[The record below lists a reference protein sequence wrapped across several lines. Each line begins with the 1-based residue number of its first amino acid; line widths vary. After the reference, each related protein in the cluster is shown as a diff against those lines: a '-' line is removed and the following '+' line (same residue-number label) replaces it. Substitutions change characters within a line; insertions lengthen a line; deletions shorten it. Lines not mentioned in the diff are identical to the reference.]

1 MNDIVKRALA
11 SSGTPAILEPSGL
24 CRRDGK
30 RPDGLTLYP
39 WSSGRSVVWDFTC
52 RDTLASSHIAGTS
65 QEAGRAAQQ
74 AESTKLSL
82 YEELSQ
88 NYNVIP
94 IATETLGSWG
104 PLGLKFVREIG
115 GRIAESTGEKRSRY
129 YLFQAISMAIQRGN
143 VSSILG
149 TAQNGKKLE
158 EIYYL

>member
-1 MNDIVKRALA
+1 M
-11 SSGTPAILEPSGL
+11 
-24 CRRDGK
+24 
-30 RPDGLTLYP
+30 
-39 WSSGRSVVWDFTC
+39 
-52 RDTLASSHIAGTS
+52 S

-74 AESTKLSL
+74 AESTKLTL
-82 YEELSQ
+82 YEELTQ

-104 PLGLKFVREIG
+104 PMGLKFVREIG
-115 GRIAESTGEKRSRY
+115 GRIAEATGEKRSRY
-129 YLFQAISMAIQRGN
+129 YLLPAISMAIQCGN

>member
-1 MNDIVKRALA
+1 M
-11 SSGTPAILEPSGL
+11 
-24 CRRDGK
+24 
-30 RPDGLTLYP
+30 
-39 WSSGRSVVWDFTC
+39 VWDFTC
-52 RDTLASSHIAGTS
+52 KDTLASSHIAGTS

-149 TAQNGKKLE
+149 TAQNVKKLE